1 MNMQR
6 KTKLC
11 KWGIGNSRVLPKR
24 ILPGKLLGFTLVELL
39 ITIAIVAILAAIGLP
54 SYRNYVIKANR
65 GEGKSA
71 LVAAASRQEQFYLDN
86 KTYTTDMTALG
97 LSANPFITESGN
109 YSVAAAASAGSTIAT
124 SYTLTATPASPT
136 QTEDTDCAN
145 LSLASDGTKGASGS
159 NTTDCW

>member
-6 KTKLC
+6 KIKLC

-71 LVAAASRQEQFYLDN
+71 LVDAASRQEQFYLDN
-86 KTYTTDMTALG
+86 KTYTTSITALG
-97 LSANPFITESGN
+97 LTALTESGN
-109 YSVAAAASAGSTIAT
+109 YTVTAAASAGSTIAT

-136 QTEDTDCAN
+136 QTQDTDCAN
-145 LSLASDGTKGASGS
+145 LTLASDGTKGASGS